1 MHRLAPLIAAG
12 ALATGAAVAVQA
24 AETEADAA
32 GDTISLQTLFER
44 LDSDNDGTLTRA
56 EAEANPRVAE
66 IYDSLDT
73 RENIENPSTNAPAE
87 GINFNQFEA
96 GMTAD
101 REGKGTVGPAA
112 SGGETYLVYPDGSRE
127 RIDDS
132 GIDSSD

>member
-1 MHRLAPLIAAG
+1 MHRIAPLIVAG
-12 ALATGAAVAVQA
+12 ALAAGATAVTQA
-24 AETEADAA
+24 AETDANGADA
-32 GDTISLQTLFER
+32 TISLETLFER
-44 LDSDNDGTLTRA
+44 LDSDDDGTLSRA

-73 RENIENPSTNAPAE
+73 RENIENPSSNAPAD
-87 GINFNQFEA
+87 GVNFDQFEA

-101 REGKGTVGPAA
+101 RDGKGTVGPAA

-132 GIDSSD
+132 GIDASD